1 MKTETQTIFRY
12 AYLLKWCA
20 KFFQDKTAKLRFL
33 ERLIQGV
40 SQALDDISLDVEAG
54 KIGTVIE

>member
-12 AYLLKWCA
+12 AYLVKWCA
-20 KFFQDKTAKLRFL
+20 NSVQDKTAKVRFL

-54 KIGTVIE
+54 KIGTVIK